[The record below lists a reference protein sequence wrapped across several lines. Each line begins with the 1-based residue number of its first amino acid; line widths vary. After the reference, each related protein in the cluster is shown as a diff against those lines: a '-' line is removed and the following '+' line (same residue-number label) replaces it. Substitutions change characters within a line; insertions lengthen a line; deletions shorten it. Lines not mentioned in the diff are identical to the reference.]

1 MASENI
7 YTPRQQYVLLIVCL
21 VGLATLI
28 LLGLG
33 SYITAFL
40 GAGVLYVVLRPWFAA
55 LVHRR
60 GWNRQ
65 LVTAV
70 LLAFSVV
77 VIIMPF
83 TGLVLMLVNRI
94 RLYAQDTSQIMTVLH
109 LIEQKT
115 GYQFTTETNVR
126 ELVQQIVAWLS
137 TRIPS
142 LASGL
147 LHFLVVIGLM
157 LFTLYFMFVQ
167 EETFLRGLR
176 RYLPFREGTL
186 QELGDALRNT
196 VNANVLG
203 QALIALVQALLTL
216 LTLQVFGVKDA
227 LFWGTLA
234 FFTAFIPVLG
244 TPLVWGPAAILKL
257 AQGDTGQGVGILLV
271 GVIVIINIDNLLR
284 ILLAKRMGD
293 IHPLITLAG
302 VVLGVELFG
311 ILGLVMGPLLL
322 SYLIVLVGVFE
333 RENHILK
340 RFQSEPTGP
349 ATATPAPT
357 SPEEGMQEPQPF

>member
-1 MASENI
+1 MASDTI

-21 VGLATLI
+21 VGLTALI

-60 GWNRQ
+60 NWSRQ
-65 LVTAV
+65 LVTAG
-70 LLAFSVV
+70 LLVFAFV
-77 VIIMPF
+77 VIILPF

-94 RLYAQDTSQIMTVLH
+94 RLYAQDTSQIMHVLH
-109 LIEQKT
+109 LVEQKT
-115 GYQFTTETNVR
+115 GYQFTTENNVR
-126 ELVQQIVAWLS
+126 DLVQQVVTWLS

-147 LHFLVVIGLM
+147 LHFMVVIGLM

-167 EETFLRGLR
+167 EEAFLRGLR
-176 RYLPFREGTL
+176 RYLPFRASTL

-203 QALIALVQALLTL
+203 QALIALVQALLTTF
-216 LTLQVFGVKDA
+216 TLQIFGVQDA

-244 TPLVWGPAAILKL
+244 TPLVWGPAAVLKL
-257 AQGDTGQGVGILLV
+257 AQGQVGQGVGILLV

-284 ILLAKRMGD
+284 IVLAKRMGD

-333 RENHILK
+333 RENRSRK
-340 RFQSEPTGP
+340 RLQHKRSKPL
-349 ATATPAPT
+349 PAPPKLPLL
-357 SPEEGMQEPQPF
+357 PE

>member
-1 MASENI
+1 MPSETI

-21 VGLATLI
+21 VGLAGLI

-40 GAGVLYVVLRPWFAA
+40 GAAVLYVVLRPWFAA
-55 LVHRR
+55 LVHHRA
-60 GWNRQ
+60 WNRQ
-65 LVTAV
+65 LVTAG
-70 LLAFSVV
+70 LLLFSVV

-94 RLYAQDTSQIMTVLH
+94 RLYAQDTRPIMRVLH
-109 LIEQKT
+109 LVEQKT
-115 GYQFTTETNVR
+115 GYQFTTENNVR
-126 ELVQQIVAWLS
+126 DLAQQVVAWLS

-147 LHFLVVIGLM
+147 LHFTVIIGLM
-157 LFTLYFMFVQ
+157 LFTLYFMFLQ
-167 EETFLRGLR
+167 EEAFLRGLR
-176 RYLPFREGTL
+176 RYLPFRDSTL
-186 QELGDALRNT
+186 QELSDSLRNT

-203 QALIALVQALLTL
+203 QAIIALVQALLTT
-216 LTLQVFGVKDA
+216 LTLQLFGVDDA

-244 TPLVWGPAAILKL
+244 TPLVWGPAAIFKL
-257 AQGDTGQGVGILLV
+257 AQGHVGQGVGILLV

-284 ILLAKRMGD
+284 IVLAKRMGD

-333 RENHILK
+333 RENRIRK
-340 RFQSEPTGP
+340 RIRPQVARPLPEPP
-349 ATATPAPT
+349 PRQ
-357 SPEEGMQEPQPF
+357 PE

>member
-1 MASENI
+1 MSVENI

-21 VGLATLI
+21 VGLAGLI

-40 GAGVLYVVLRPWFAA
+40 GAGVLYVVLRPWFTA

-60 GWNRQ
+60 RWNRQ
-65 LVTAV
+65 LVTA
-70 LLAFSVV
+70 LLLVFAVV

-109 LIEQKT
+109 LVEQKT
-115 GYQFTTETNVR
+115 GYQFTTENNVR
-126 ELVQQIVAWLS
+126 GLIEQVVGWLS

-147 LHFLVVIGLM
+147 LHFIVIIGLM

-176 RYLPFREGTL
+176 RYLPFREATL
-186 QELGDALRNT
+186 QELGDSLRNT

-203 QALIALVQALLTL
+203 QALIALVQAALTGLTL
-216 LTLQVFGVKDA
+216 WIFGVEDA

-244 TPLVWGPAAILKL
+244 TPLVWGPAAIFKL
-257 AQGDTGQGVGILLV
+257 AQGHVGQGVGILLV

-284 ILLAKRMGD
+284 IVLAKRMGD

-333 RENHILK
+333 RENGLLK
-340 RFQSEPTGP
+340 RFQTEPPLP
-349 ATATPAPT
+349 ATAPPVPPA
-357 SPEEGMQEPQPF
+357 EPLPPLPQ

>member
-21 VGLATLI
+21 VGLTALI

-60 GWNRQ
+60 HWNRQ
-65 LVTAV
+65 LVTAG
-70 LLAFSVV
+70 LLVFAVV

-109 LIEQKT
+109 LVEQKT

-126 ELVQQIVAWLS
+126 EIIQQAVAWLS

-147 LHFLVVIGLM
+147 LHFTVIIGLM

-167 EETFLRGLR
+167 EEAFVRGLR
-176 RYLPFREGTL
+176 RYLPFRAGTL
-186 QELGDALRNT
+186 QELGDSLRNT

-203 QALIALVQALLTL
+203 QALIALVQALLTT

-227 LFWGTLA
+227 LFWGTLS

-257 AQGDTGQGVGILLV
+257 AQGNVGQGVGILVV

-284 ILLAKRMGD
+284 IVLARRMGD

-333 RENHILK
+333 RENRIRRRIQHQ
-340 RFQSEPTGP
+340 RAEPL
-349 ATATPAPT
+349 PAPEPPNL
-357 SPEEGMQEPQPF
+357 PE